1 MGTDPV
7 LRTNIE
13 NKSLVTFTLTLGY
26 FTGHEFKREDFR
38 FNLLYL
44 SVKFTRHVLILSF
57 NHASPINFCR
67 ARKSQALISD

>member
-38 FNLLYL
+38 
-44 SVKFTRHVLILSF
+44 S
-57 NHASPINFCR
+57 
-67 ARKSQALISD
+67 